1 MSSPI
6 SEEKENPIVTL
17 RAQAEK
23 FDFSKLRADEKD
35 ISANSG
41 KQMYEDFDRM
51 NFVINK
57 KNIDTILIKALINR
71 DKEEFDKF
79 WEKYCEGLK
88 VSNDKETDRYKEE
101 VEKFYNIGKGYTNL
115 LPKEEDENKS
125 YRAFA
130 KEVFKEIFKYAEAQ
144 VPSDSIL
151 EELVI
156 NCNQAGYVGA
166 LYAEDKP
173 LFHVAMAYELVFGFS
188 HTTHINCSD
197 PSHAT
202 IRIEEKIAVCTLAKS
217 EEELCKLDSSLEFTL
232 KSQGDKNV
240 TYEDGK
246 LSLTVPKRLKDYN
259 IGDKN
264 LFDVIKECFQKFCER
279 LGFFKIKIEHGLG
292 DPLEVSDHLENM
304 EPPIRSNEH
313 GLN

>member
-1 MSSPI
+1 MNSSTPK
-6 SEEKENPIVTL
+6 EKENPIVTL

-23 FDFSKLRADEKD
+23 FGFSRLRAGKD
-35 ISANSG
+35 SAEANSG
-41 KQMYEDFDRM
+41 ATMYVDLPRM
-51 NFVINK
+51 KLVIQNK
-57 KNIDTILIKALINR
+57 VITKELVDELYNKHTNLI
-71 DKEEFDKF
+71 
-79 WEKYCEGLK
+79 
-88 VSNDKETDRYKEE
+88 SNDK
-101 VEKFYNIGKGYTNL
+101 
-115 LPKEEDENKS
+115 NK
-125 YRAFA
+125 YRQFV
-130 KEVFKEIFKYAEAQ
+130 KQVFTELFEYAEAE
-144 VPSDSIL
+144 VPNDSIL
-151 EELVI
+151 EELI
-156 NCNQAGYVGA
+156 TNCNQAAYVGA
-166 LYAEDKP
+166 LYGKGGPILHLAETYGL
-173 LFHVAMAYELVFGFS
+173 LFQSNHV
-188 HTTHINCSD
+188 THINCSD
-197 PSHAT
+197 PSHAA
-202 IRIEEKIAVCTLAKS
+202 IRIEEKIAVRTFAEL